1 TGERIGGSVWYYS
14 SNLLQNPDASSSS
27 MTAWTQGGGTW
38 AVTAAPVTL
47 GSYSINSSNGSPWF
61 LNTQLVVANSC
72 TTCASTRVTTLV
84 QTVDVSAY
92 ANILHAYAHMAVV
105 YRGDAFAVGN
115 RTGSGSSIYRS
126 HAGYQASYT
135 LDFFDTAGNLLATDT
150 SGYIFTGP
158 NFACVFLTQP
168 RQSYGYRQIAT
179 GILSATRTIRFTA

>member
-1 TGERIGGSVWYYS
+1 
-14 SNLLQNPDASSSS
+14 
-27 MTAWTQGGGTW
+27 
-38 AVTAAPVTL
+38 
-47 GSYSINSSNGSPWF
+47 
-61 LNTQLVVANSC
+61 
-72 TTCASTRVTTLV
+72 
-84 QTVDVSAY
+84 
-92 ANILHAYAHMAVV
+92 MAVV

-179 GILSATRTIRFTA
+179 GTLSATRTIRFTAAMTDRLSVCYNSGITTATFKNGFDNLWLVVGYLGSPSAGFKAGSAPDRPVENPPEF